1 MSEEFLQSGEVLLEI
16 AKSEYQNEF
25 NRSSVLDTKIGI
37 ALPIIATYFFLILQ
51 YKSVRQLFITNPDCT
66 NIMTLILSVCIPI
79 IFVAAIISAAIAL
92 IYLFRAI
99 VTHSYQTID
108 PCYFNDKDKMS
119 LSPSVF
125 SGVMV
130 VILDLALHNVVIH
143 LEQKKFTL
151 AFVQSMRGRELIV
164 PIIHLTIVKNKQ
176 APLPLDR

>member
-108 PCYFNDKDKMS
+108 PCYFNDKCRCHQVSFQGLWLHITLERLSIIGQQMISGS
-119 LSPSVF
+119 LC
-125 SGVMV
+125 
-130 VILDLALHNVVIH
+130 INVVG
-143 LEQKKFTL
+143 LRL
-151 AFVQSMRGRELIV
+151 
-164 PIIHLTIVKNKQ
+164 
-176 APLPLDR
+176 

>member
-130 VILDLALHNVVIH
+130 TYYIRALEHNRATNDKRV
-143 LEQKKFTL
+143 TL
-151 AFVQSMRGRELIV
+151 YKRGWTSAMISLGLFVLYIFLQGKL
-164 PIIHLTIVKNKQ
+164 L
-176 APLPLDR
+176 

>member
-79 IFVAAIISAAIAL
+79 IL
-92 IYLFRAI
+92 W
-99 VTHSYQTID
+99 Q
-108 PCYFNDKDKMS
+108 
-119 LSPSVF
+119 
-125 SGVMV
+125 
-130 VILDLALHNVVIH
+130 
-143 LEQKKFTL
+143 Q
-151 AFVQSMRGRELIV
+151 
-164 PIIHLTIVKNKQ
+164 
-176 APLPLDR
+176 

>member
-37 ALPIIATYFFLILQ
+37 ALPIIA
-51 YKSVRQLFITNPDCT
+51 KSVRQLFITNPDCT

-130 VILDLALHNVVIH
+130 TYYIRALEHNRATNDKRV
-143 LEQKKFTL
+143 TL
-151 AFVQSMRGRELIV
+151 YKRGWTSAMISLGLFVLYIFFAG
-164 PIIHLTIVKNKQ
+164 
-176 APLPLDR
+176 